1 MEPRGFV
8 HGARPG
14 APASTPR
21 SQSSDDGAAPAP
33 VPRDARPLPVVTA
46 DGVLLSAL
54 VYGNP
59 DAEVAVVFGHGFT
72 GTQRNPKVVGLA
84 RELADTG
91 LAVYTTDFR
100 GHGASAGRSTFG
112 VREVYDLD
120 AVVVVARAR
129 HARVVTAGASMGG
142 FVALRHLALGGTVD
156 AVVAI
161 SSPAF
166 GSIPRLPRARLLRR
180 VVRSERGRRLLE
192 RRGTRVSSEVPHEL
206 PSLDSLP
213 VLPAVP
219 VVIVHGAR
227 DRYVP
232 LSEAQALQERLKG
245 PTRLVVLPGFGH
257 GEAAFDPGF
266 GMAMGRLVRELL
278 VETSRSS
285 GGS

>member
-46 DGVLLSAL
+46 DGVPLSAL
-54 VYGNP
+54 VYGSP

-120 AVVVVARAR
+120 AVV
-129 HARVVTAGASMGG
+129 AGLERDTPGSSRPAPRW
-142 FVALRHLALGGTVD
+142 AA
-156 AVVAI
+156 
-161 SSPAF
+161 SSPCAT
-166 GSIPRLPRARLLRR
+166 SPSAE
-180 VVRSERGRRLLE
+180 RS
-192 RRGTRVSSEVPHEL
+192 
-206 PSLDSLP
+206 
-213 VLPAVP
+213 
-219 VVIVHGAR
+219 
-227 DRYVP
+227 
-232 LSEAQALQERLKG
+232 
-245 PTRLVVLPGFGH
+245 TRLSLSAVRPS
-257 GEAAFDPGF
+257 
-266 GMAMGRLVRELL
+266 GRFRDFPALV
-278 VETSRSS
+278 S
-285 GGS
+285 